1 MWLLGFELRT
11 FGRAVGCSYPLSHLT
26 SPVPVLYVG
35 PRLKNYV
42 PEFPCVCGA
51 VTWKYLSGTGTE
63 EPRQMTGVGSGGA
76 RGQVSEGA
84 VGKGMNASQVCVQIA
99 RGQAGL

>member
-1 MWLLGFELRT
+1 MRVCA
-11 FGRAVGCSYPLSHLT
+11 RSYCILLSHVQLI
-26 SPVPVLYVG
+26 SLG
-35 PRLKNYV
+35 GLLFSEGKQR
-42 PEFPCVCGA
+42 
-51 VTWKYLSGTGTE
+51 
-63 EPRQMTGVGSGGA
+63 GSGGA

>member
-1 MWLLGFELRT
+1 MCVW
-11 FGRAVGCSYPLSHLT
+11 GCDMEI
-26 SPVPVLYVG
+26 PV
-35 PRLKNYV
+35 RD
-42 PEFPCVCGA
+42 
-51 VTWKYLSGTGTE
+51 TGTE
-63 EPRQMTGVGSGGA
+63 EPRQMKGVGSGGA

>member
-1 MWLLGFELRT
+1 MCVWGCDMEIPVRDGNRGAET
-11 FGRAVGCSYPLSHLT
+11 NDRGGR
-26 SPVPVLYVG
+26 
-35 PRLKNYV
+35 
-42 PEFPCVCGA
+42 
-51 VTWKYLSGTGTE
+51 
-63 EPRQMTGVGSGGA
+63 GGA